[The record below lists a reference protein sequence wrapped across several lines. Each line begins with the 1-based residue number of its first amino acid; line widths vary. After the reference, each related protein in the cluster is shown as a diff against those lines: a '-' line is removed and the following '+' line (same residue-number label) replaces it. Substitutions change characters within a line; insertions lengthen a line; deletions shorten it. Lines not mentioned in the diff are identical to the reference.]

1 MKTTSLA
8 SMEMFILANF
18 HEWFIYPFAIL
29 ALLNFILNLVSVYL
43 GWFKRRNHGEML
55 EHILH
60 HVCDDEL
67 EFEDFEDIGI
77 GIPEDIEQE
86 VSEWMEYCQQHIME
100 HGRLPTQKEI
110 EKHFNYQS
118 ANDKAWKEWEEQP

>member
-8 SMEMFILANF
+8 SMEMFILDDMIITTIAVMV
-18 HEWFIYPFAIL
+18 
-29 ALLNFILNLVSVYL
+29 LLNFILSLYTAYRIRMTTEYVFD
-43 GWFKRRNHGEML
+43 GI

-60 HVCDDEL
+60 HICHEDE
-67 EFEDFEDIGI
+67 EDFEDIGI

-118 ANDKAWKEWEEQP
+118 ANDKAWKEWEGQA